1 MKEALSFLGTT
12 FETLIKSVEDIK
24 VMLAA
29 QTCFSSCDAS
39 KIYTNSMMKSILGVG
54 DKTLKKLCDNN
65 LLPYHQTGKE
75 YWYTQSDLDYLMEV
89 TMEQQLR
96 QQERNAY
103 AQREARAGQSV
114 PNHSRSVTNKKK

>member
-1 MKEALSFLGTT
+1 
-12 FETLIKSVEDIK
+12 
-24 VMLAA
+24 
-29 QTCFSSCDAS
+29 
-39 KIYTNSMMKSILGVG
+39 MMKSILGVG